1 MRLLV
6 KFEGP
11 KYDRVHTAMFD
22 GPDTRTFPVTGEYL
36 DAAMDSNAGFRR
48 TSAFDD
54 MGYVEVLKLKEIC

>member
-11 KYDRVHTAMFD
+11 KYDRVHMAMFE

-36 DAAMDSNAGFRR
+36 DAVMDSNAGFRR
-48 TSAFDD
+48 TSAFGN
-54 MGYVEVLKLKEIC
+54 MGYVGVFKLKEIY